1 MSIGNLG
8 ARRVRAYA
16 TIAYRLAL
24 DTLDTLETIN
34 ISRWGGVAQMSMAT
48 ERPEFGASAYRFAAI
63 GTGDLYAATQDAVH
77 SIHREARG
85 DQYKAIELGL
95 NRMQE
100 NGLINSNETEHL
112 LALMAAVRDSSGE
125 KFVPST
131 VAQRARDFYYML
143 LADPQSSPV
152 ALAFASGLNG
162 LMRPIASSDAEGN
175 EIVAYLSTRG
185 AAALGGFVGGIVGGL
200 IGLAGGG
207 GPGAAAGG
215 SIGFTLG
222 ACLAVRSLGG
232 DDD

>member
-1 MSIGNLG
+1 
-8 ARRVRAYA
+8 
-16 TIAYRLAL
+16 
-24 DTLDTLETIN
+24 
-34 ISRWGGVAQMSMAT
+34 MAT
-48 ERPEFGASAYRFAAI
+48 ERPEFSGSAYRLTAI
-63 GTGDLYAATQDAVH
+63 ATGDLCAATQDAVH

-95 NRMQE
+95 NRMKE
-100 NGLINSNETEHL
+100 NGLINSDETEHL
-112 LALMAAVRDSSGE
+112 LTLIAAVRDSSGE
-125 KFVPST
+125 KFVPSA
-131 VAQRARDFYYML
+131 VAQRSRDFYYML

-152 ALAFASGLNG
+152 ALAFASGLNS

-175 EIVAYLSTRG
+175 EIVVYLSTRG
-185 AAALGGFVGGIVGGL
+185 AAVLGGIAGGIVGGL

-207 GPGAAAGG
+207 GAGAAAGG